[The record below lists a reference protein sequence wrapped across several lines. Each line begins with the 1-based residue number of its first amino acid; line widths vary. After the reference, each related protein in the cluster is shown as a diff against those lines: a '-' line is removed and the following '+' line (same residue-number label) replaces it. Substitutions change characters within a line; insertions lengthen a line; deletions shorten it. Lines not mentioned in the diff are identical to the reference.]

1 MKIIIK
7 FINEENIEDLK
18 KVFLALDIR
27 NTGFITITDL
37 RTAMINLGYSDA
49 SDMIDGIVKK
59 VDYLEHGKINY
70 TEFLMATMNY
80 KDNIGD
86 QLIYD
91 AFALF
96 DTENKG
102 FITVEDLKEGFM
114 RNANYTNQDEIENFV
129 NEYNFRN
136 PENIEFTE
144 FKKIVMQTPS
154 SAITPFP
161 QKMSFSTAIKK
172 IMPDS

>member
-1 MKIIIK
+1 
-7 FINEENIEDLK
+7 
-18 KVFLALDIR
+18 
-27 NTGFITITDL
+27 
-37 RTAMINLGYSDA
+37 
-49 SDMIDGIVKK
+49 
-59 VDYLEHGKINY
+59 
-70 TEFLMATMNY
+70 
-80 KDNIGD
+80 
-86 QLIYD
+86 
-91 AFALF
+91 LF

>member
-86 QLIYD
+86 
-91 AFALF
+91 
-96 DTENKG
+96 
-102 FITVEDLKEGFM
+102 
-114 RNANYTNQDEIENFV
+114 
-129 NEYNFRN
+129 
-136 PENIEFTE
+136 
-144 FKKIVMQTPS
+144 
-154 SAITPFP
+154 
-161 QKMSFSTAIKK
+161 
-172 IMPDS
+172 